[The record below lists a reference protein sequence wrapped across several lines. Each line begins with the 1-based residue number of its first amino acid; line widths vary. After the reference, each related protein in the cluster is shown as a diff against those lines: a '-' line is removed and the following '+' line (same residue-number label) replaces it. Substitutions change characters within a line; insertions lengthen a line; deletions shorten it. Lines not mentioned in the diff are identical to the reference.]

1 MSVILRHR
9 QYPLVIIYKDPK
21 ESWNGSMAK
30 IAKGDIVENDFERFT
45 EISAEQLAL
54 YLRDIKPKPRAKNE
68 NSDLVK

>member
-30 IAKGDIVENDFERFT
+30 IVKGDIVENDFERFT

-54 YLRDIKPKPRAKNE
+54 YLHDLGPKPK
-68 NSDLVK
+68 VKSEE